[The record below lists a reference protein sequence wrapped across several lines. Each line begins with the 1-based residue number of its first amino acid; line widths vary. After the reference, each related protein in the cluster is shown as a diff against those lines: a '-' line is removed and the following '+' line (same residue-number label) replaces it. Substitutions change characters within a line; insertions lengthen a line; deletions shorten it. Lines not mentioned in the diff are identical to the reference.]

1 MNAVSK
7 PSPLCMA
14 CSALAVRG
22 VQRWPSVP
30 HTWWGCGGACNAWR
44 EGQSAAGV
52 LLGCRWGAAGVP
64 LGWGCEQ
71 RPKLTRASRA
81 SPRAAQRAPQLPQ
94 LPLSSG
100 WLGYRYLRA
109 TEEGAYLPA
118 SARAGPLGPA
128 CDVVARHVAR
138 LYAARYVRAA
148 CTRGVWRGMWRGMCV
163 RAGGASPRW
172 PTVPFAPSEREGV
185 GATLP

>member
-1 MNAVSK
+1 MLSASHRLFVWLAR
-7 PSPLCMA
+7 PLRCA
-14 CSALAVRG
+14 
-22 VQRWPSVP
+22 
-30 HTWWGCGGACNAWR
+30 ACNAGR
-44 EGQSAAGV
+44 LSRIPGGGAEGHARRGEGRSAAGV

-81 SPRAAQRAPQLPQ
+81 SPRAAQRAPQLLQ

-172 PTVPFAPSEREGV
+172 PTISLAPSEREGV

>member
-1 MNAVSK
+1 MHVDRQLPAVSK

-14 CSALAVRG
+14 CLALAVSG

-30 HTWWGCGGACNAWR
+30 HTWWGCAGACNVWR
-44 EGQSAAGV
+44 GTE
-52 LLGCRWGAAGVP
+52 CRWGAV
-64 LGWGCEQ
+64 GWGCEQ
-71 RPKLTRASRA
+71 RPKQLTRASRA
-81 SPRAAQRAPQLPQ
+81 SPRAAQRAPQLLQ

-100 WLGYRYLRA
+100 WLGYRHLRV

-148 CTRGVWRGMWRGMCV
+148 CTHGVWRGMWRGMCV
-163 RAGGASPRW
+163 RAGGASPR
-172 PTVPFAPSEREGV
+172 
-185 GATLP
+185 